1 MKQLAFGRKLWLVLG
16 VGAVIGGLGR
26 AAQADPERV
35 RVPVAVSSITCLFAR
50 NSTWLWPYATDWDHF
65 VSSSDSYQETFSDVT
80 LPPPMFA
87 TRDSEFHPPKKIVV
101 Q

>member
-1 MKQLAFGRKLWLVLG
+1 MKQLAFGRKIWLVHG

-35 RVPVAVSSITCLFAR
+35 RLPVAVSSITCLVAR
-50 NSTWLWPYATDWDHF
+50 NSTWRWPYAADWDPF
-65 VSSSDSYQETFSDVT
+65 VSFSDSYQRTFSDVT

-87 TRDSEFHPPKKIVV
+87 TRHSEFHPPTKIVV